1 MSGVALRAPALTAP
15 IAPVPHDQ
23 WLTTHLAS
31 SWKIRQVKSYI
42 LAKCLSH
49 FDAPDLEPP
58 PADPRQG
65 ARPPSPI
72 TFAKQPHVQERRSV
86 SPIQFARPETPD
98 VDQANEEGGSKPA
111 EDGGYEEDDEW
122 DDQDMDE
129 VVFVHRPPKVPP
141 KPKDINKKKRVHPHN
156 VTIIRFSTGQTLE
169 DDFTVGMYDFA
180 PYELLEVHHAGS
192 IIPLKRHALEDYCQ
206 PFWEGHVKVLKS
218 TRESEYEWRDKFIVA
233 RDGILSICRNQNV
246 SLQFHLHLW

>member
-1 MSGVALRAPALTAP
+1 M
-15 IAPVPHDQ
+15 
-23 WLTTHLAS
+23 
-31 SWKIRQVKSYI
+31 
-42 LAKCLSH
+42 
-49 FDAPDLEPP
+49 
-58 PADPRQG
+58 
-65 ARPPSPI
+65 
-72 TFAKQPHVQERRSV
+72 

-98 VDQANEEGGSKPA
+98 VDQANEEGGSKPV

-141 KPKDINKKKRVHPHN
+141 KPKDINKKKRVHSYN

-180 PYELLEVHHAGS
+180 PYELLEVHRAGS
-192 IIPLKRHALEDYCQ
+192 IIPLRRHALEDYCQ

-218 TRESEYEWRDKFIVA
+218 TRESDHEWRDKFIVA